1 MPLGL
6 IFSILLFAVLAVAFF
21 AGLPGMAAGL
31 RLLEILIGSLMTL
44 LAVGLSMRRP
54 WARWIG
60 AVSGLLLA
68 WIGVG
73 LALSRGA
80 VVDILVL
87 LSGVLVAVLLFVPG
101 TGDVR
106 RSWPG
111 GSAERSIPGLA
122 VGVVAGLLLVGSV
135 ALFTMAVTGRPSAP
149 PRRTVPGEPGLSQVA
164 WNDFATGLELAESEG
179 KPMLV
184 DFYAVWC
191 GPCKTMD
198 EITFRDASVVAGMQD
213 VIPVRI
219 DAEGE
224 EAVRGFVGV
233 ELADKYKV
241 YTYPTLALI
250 DHRQELISRSR
261 GAMGPAQFLGWLE
274 GALARHRRDPDET
287 ENQPE
292 GLAM

>member
-6 IFSILLFAVLAVAFF
+6 LFSILLFAVLAVAFF
-21 AGLPGMAAGL
+21 AGLPGLAGGL

-44 LAVGLSMRRP
+44 LVVGLAMRRP

-60 AVSGLLLA
+60 AASGLLLA
-68 WIGVG
+68 WVG
-73 LALSRGA
+73 FGLTVSRGG

-87 LSGVLVAVLLFVPG
+87 LSGILVTVLLVIPA

-106 RSWPG
+106 RSWPEG
-111 GSAERSIPGLA
+111 GIARSIPGL
-122 VGVVAGLLLVGSV
+122 VLGIVAGLFLVGSV
-135 ALFTMAVTGRPSAP
+135 ALFTMAVSGRQAAAP
-149 PRRTVPGEPGLSQVA
+149 RSTAPGEPGLSQVA

-198 EITFRDASVVAGMQD
+198 QVTFRDPAVVAGLQD

-219 DAEGE
+219 DAEGTE
-224 EAVRGFVGV
+224 PVRGLVGE
-233 ELADKYKV
+233 ELAMKYNV
-241 YTYPTLALI
+241 VTYPTLALI
-250 DHRQELISRSR
+250 DDQGKLISRSR
-261 GAMGPAQFLGWLE
+261 GAMPPAKFLAWLE
-274 GALARHRRDPDET
+274 GALASHRRNPDAE
-287 ENQPE
+287 EAQPD
-292 GLAM
+292 GLVM